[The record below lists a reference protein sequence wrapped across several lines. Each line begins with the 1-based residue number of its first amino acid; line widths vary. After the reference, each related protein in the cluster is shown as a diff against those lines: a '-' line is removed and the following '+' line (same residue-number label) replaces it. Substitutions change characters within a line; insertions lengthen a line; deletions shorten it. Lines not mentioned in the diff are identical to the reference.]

1 MKKKNVLLT
10 GILMTL
16 MVGIFTSF
24 AMPAQAVNRHKQVQ
38 RTVEKIYGATQKN
51 DLDTVSKYVVIQKNS
66 IVHAF
71 WPQLKKYHKD
81 LSYEVKS
88 VDVTGKKAVV
98 RVKVKYQNL
107 SSVHYKALDSY
118 NKWYKKY
125 YMSHNKKPS
134 TQAVQENYRSNFKKE
149 LKGYQKKYS
158 TKTVKLT
165 LNRKG
170 ERWRVK
176 TLNKGGI
183 DSITGGYQSAYEAYY
198 K

>member
-1 MKKKNVLLT
+1 MKKNRILLT

-38 RTVEKIYGATQKN
+38 KTVENIYSATKRN
-51 DLDTVSKYVVIQKNS
+51 DLKAVKKNVAIQKSS
-66 IVHAF
+66 IVNAF
-71 WPQLKKYHKD
+71 WPEMKKYHKD

-107 SSVHYKALDSY
+107 SRVHYRALDRY
-118 NKWYKKY
+118 NKWYLAQ
-125 YMSHNKKPS
+125 SKKPS
-134 TQAVQENYRSNFKKE
+134 IKAVQANYRANFKKE
-149 LKGYQKKYS
+149 VKGYQKKYS

-170 ERWRVK
+170 EVWK
-176 TLNKGGI
+176 ANTLNKGGI
-183 DSITGGYQSAYEAYY
+183 DSITGGYQTAFDAYY
-198 K
+198 KE